1 MLRFE
6 DLRVRDNQDL
16 DRDFFNRRYRLIAES
31 LAELNTQLAQIGT
44 ATDNLVTL
52 GLTRVNEVL
61 GPALATASAALCGD
75 FSRWHGQPE
84 RLGGVSGGC
93 LCARKRWARR

>member
-31 LAELNTQLAQIGT
+31 LAEFSDDLRHIIVGQVAG
-44 ATDNLVTL
+44 
-52 GLTRVNEVL
+52 
-61 GPALATASAALCGD
+61 ASAAQAATPTD
-75 FSRWHGQPE
+75 
-84 RLGGVSGGC
+84 
-93 LCARKRWARR
+93 A